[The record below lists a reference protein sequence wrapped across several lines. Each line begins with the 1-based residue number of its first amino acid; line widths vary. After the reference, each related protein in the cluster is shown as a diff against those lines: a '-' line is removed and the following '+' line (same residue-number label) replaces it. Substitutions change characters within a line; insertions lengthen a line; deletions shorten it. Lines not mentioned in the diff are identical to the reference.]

1 MTKFKR
7 TLGVIALAGA
17 SALAWEGGSALV
29 DNVRFARAEQQV
41 ESTREQLQKVEEL
54 STVFRN
60 VGKVIEPSVVQI
72 EVHKT
77 IKGARRRFMPDE
89 DLLRRFFRD
98 HGAPGGED
106 QAQPNTPPND
116 NNNNDGNPDENGGP
130 GGDDLEQ
137 Q

>member
-7 TLGVIALAGA
+7 TLGVFALAGA
-17 SALAWEGGSALV
+17 SALAWEGGTALV
-29 DNVRFARAEQQV
+29 ENVRFAKAEQAV
-41 ESTREQLQKVEEL
+41 ETTREQLQNVQDL

-77 IKGARRRFMPDE
+77 IKGARRRFVPDE
-89 DLLRRFFRD
+89 DFLRRFFRD

-106 QAQPNTPPND
+106 Q
-116 NNNNDGNPDENGGP
+116 PDA
-130 GGDDLEQ
+130 
-137 Q
+137 